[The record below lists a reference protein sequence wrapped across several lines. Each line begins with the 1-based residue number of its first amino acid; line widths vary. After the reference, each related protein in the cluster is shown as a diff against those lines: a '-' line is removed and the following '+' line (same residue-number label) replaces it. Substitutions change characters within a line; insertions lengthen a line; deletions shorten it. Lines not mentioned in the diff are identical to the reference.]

1 VYVHFHDIFYPFE
14 YPSEWVFDG
23 RAWNEAYVLRAFLQ
37 YNRAFQIEFFTTY
50 LVQTHREFF
59 AASLPL
65 YLVHRGGAIWLRK
78 TEQDPALDRV
88 DACVEPRAKAVPAR
102 VEPGLPENLWLMGE
116 GWYGGET
123 FKGGIDGEGASF
135 CWMAGNA
142 SIDLAGPQSSK
153 PQLRIRGYTPHANGA
168 TLTVSVDGVALA
180 PTYLSGE
187 GPLDVSIALPAS
199 LIGRPSIH
207 VELAVDRTFHAP
219 NDPRALGLMII
230 EIAVS

>member
-1 VYVHFHDIFYPFE
+1 
-14 YPSEWVFDG
+14 
-23 RAWNEAYVLRAFLQ
+23 
-37 YNRAFQIEFFTTY
+37 
-50 LVQTHREFF
+50 
-59 AASLPL
+59 
-65 YLVHRGGAIWLRK
+65 
-78 TEQDPALDRV
+78 
-88 DACVEPRAKAVPAR
+88 
-102 VEPGLPENLWLMGE
+102 
-116 GWYGGET
+116 
-123 FKGGIDGEGASF
+123 
-135 CWMAGNA
+135 MAGNA